1 MTVEEAVKEFIKP
14 LKTDKDFSDDPNIYM
29 PSCAEKREFAIAE
42 LEQIK
47 AEIAESFSSSV
58 SDCIY
63 IIDKHISKLKGDIN
77 GK

>member
-1 MTVEEAVKEFIKP
+1 MSMSCFDCHDYMNGYNRGKKEGLI
-14 LKTDKDFSDDPNIYM
+14 
-29 PSCAEKREFAIAE
+29 EE

-63 IIDKHISKLKGDIN
+63 IIDNRISELKGEN
-77 GK
+77 NK